1 MYSHVDDAVRWGCFD
16 LAHWATVRR
25 PLEPLPGSLGHFEGD
40 HMPEALSFTEIDRQ
54 HLELLPARAVM
65 SMLVTGYS
73 KAPKGVTGGDD
84 ASSTTTTT
92 TTSNPTSSPTGSP
105 TDSLKDPLAL
115 VFGLIPLKK

>member
-65 SMLVTGYS
+65 SMLVTGYGNAS
-73 KAPKGVTGGDD
+73 KGATGGDE

-92 TTSNPTSSPTGSP
+92 TTSSPTSSP

>member
-1 MYSHVDDAVRWGCFD
+1 
-16 LAHWATVRR
+16 
-25 PLEPLPGSLGHFEGD
+25 
-40 HMPEALSFTEIDRQ
+40 MPEALSFTEIDRQ

-65 SMLVTGYS
+65 SMLVTGYGNAS
-73 KAPKGVTGGDD
+73 KGATGGDE

-92 TTSNPTSSPTGSP
+92 TTSSPTSSP

>member
-25 PLEPLPGSLGHFEGD
+25 PLEPLPGSLGHCEGD

-65 SMLVTGYS
+65 SMLVTGYG
-73 KAPKGVTGGDD
+73 KAATGGDD

-92 TTSNPTSSPTGSP
+92 TTSSP
-105 TDSLKDPLAL
+105 TDSVKDPVAL
-115 VFGLIPLKK
+115 LFGLIPTSLLPK